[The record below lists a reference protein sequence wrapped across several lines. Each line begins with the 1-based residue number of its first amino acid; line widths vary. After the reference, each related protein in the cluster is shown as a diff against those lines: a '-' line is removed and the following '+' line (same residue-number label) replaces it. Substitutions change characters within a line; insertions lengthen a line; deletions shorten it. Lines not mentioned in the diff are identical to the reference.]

1 MRTKR
6 REFLTFLGGGAAA
19 ALIERPRAARA
30 QPKIRRLGVL
40 SQGSMRTHPTPMF
53 RAFQQG
59 LRDLGWVEG
68 QNLAIE
74 WRFSEGTAEPLPR
87 LAAELVG
94 VPVELIVASPT
105 RPALAAKEA
114 TSTIPVVFIQ
124 VADPVESGIVPNL
137 ARPGANVTG
146 LSSMGS
152 DLSGKRL
159 ELLKEALPGASRVAV
174 LWNQSSQGSA
184 LVFRELELASKQ
196 LGLELKDVAVSSP
209 DELNDAIQSAARGRA
224 AAMMLIDDPVIAS
237 HRPQLMSLASEVAL
251 PLFSIYAEYADEGGL
266 MAYGPSLQAIYWRG
280 ATYVDRILRGA
291 KPSDLPVEQP
301 TIFELVINLRTAK
314 ALGLD
319 LTPTLLARANRVIE

>member
-1 MRTKR
+1 MRR
-6 REFLTFLGGGAAA
+6 REFLTFLGGAAA
-19 ALIERPRAARA
+19 ASIERSGPARA
-30 QPKIRRLGVL
+30 QPKIRRLGIL
-40 SQGSMRTHPTPMF
+40 SQGSLRAHPTPMF
-53 RAFQQG
+53 QTFQQG
-59 LRDLGWVEG
+59 LRDLGWIEG
-68 QNLAIE
+68 QNLGIE
-74 WRFSEGTAEPLPR
+74 WRFSEGSADPLPR
-87 LAAELVG
+87 LAAELVRL
-94 VPVELIVASPT
+94 PVDLIVASPT

-124 VADPVESGIVPNL
+124 VADPVESGIVANL

-174 LWNQSSQGSA
+174 LWNQSTQGSA
-184 LVFRELELASKQ
+184 LVLRELEWASKQ
-196 LGLELKDVAVSSP
+196 LGLELKDIAVSGP
-209 DELNDAIQSAARGRA
+209 DEFNYAIQSAARGQA
-224 AAMMLIDDPVIAS
+224 AAIMLIDDPAIAS
-237 HRPQLMSLASEVAL
+237 YRPQIMSLASEAAL

-319 LTPTLLARANRVIE
+319 LAPTLLARATRVIE

>member
-1 MRTKR
+1 MKR
-6 REFLTFLGGGAAA
+6 REFLTLLGATAAA
-19 ALIERPRAARA
+19 SIDRPRAARA
-30 QPKIRRLGVL
+30 LPKIRRLGVL
-40 SQGSMRTHPTPMF
+40 SQGSIRAHPTPMF
-53 RAFQQG
+53 RTFQQG

-68 QNLAIE
+68 HNLAIE
-74 WRFSEGTAEPLPR
+74 WRFSEGSTEPLPQ
-87 LAAELVG
+87 LAAELAG
-94 VPVELIVASPT
+94 LPVDLIVASPT
-105 RPALAAKEA
+105 RPALAAKQA

-124 VADPVESGIVPNL
+124 VADPVESGIVANL

-152 DLSGKRL
+152 GLSGKRL
-159 ELLKEALPGASRVAV
+159 ELLKEALPDASRVAV
-174 LWNQSSQGSA
+174 LWNQSSQGGA

-196 LGLELKDVAVSSP
+196 LGLELKDIAVSGPEEINNS
-209 DELNDAIQSAARGRA
+209 IQSAAHGQA
-224 AAMMLIDDPVIAS
+224 AAIMLIDEPVIAS
-237 HRPQLMSLASEVAL
+237 YRPQIVSLASEVAL

-301 TIFELVINLRTAK
+301 TIFELIINLRTAK

-319 LTPTLLARANRVIE
+319 LTPTLIARANRVVE

>member
-1 MRTKR
+1 MRR
-6 REFLTFLGGGAAA
+6 REFLTFLGGAAA
-19 ALIERPRAARA
+19 ASIERSGPARA

-40 SQGSMRTHPTPMF
+40 SQGSIRTHPTPMF
-53 RAFQQG
+53 RTFQHG
-59 LRDLGWVEG
+59 LRDLGWIEG
-68 QNLAIE
+68 QNLGIE
-74 WRFSEGTAEPLPR
+74 WRFSEGSADPLPR

-94 VPVELIVASPT
+94 LPVDLIVASPT

-124 VADPVESGIVPNL
+124 VADPVESGIVANL

-174 LWNQSSQGSA
+174 LWNQSTQGSA
-184 LVFRELELASKQ
+184 LVLRELEWASKQ
-196 LGLELKDVAVSSP
+196 LGLELKDIAVSGP
-209 DELNDAIQSAARGRA
+209 DEFNYAIQSAARGQA
-224 AAMMLIDDPVIAS
+224 AAIMLIDDPAIAS
-237 HRPQLMSLASEVAL
+237 YRPQIMSLASEAAL

-319 LTPTLLARANRVIE
+319 LAPTLLARATRVIE

>member
-1 MRTKR
+1 MKR
-6 REFLTFLGGGAAA
+6 REFLTLLGATAAA
-19 ALIERPRAARA
+19 SIDRPRAARA

-40 SQGSMRTHPTPMF
+40 SQGSIRTHPTPMF
-53 RAFQQG
+53 RTFQQG

-68 QNLAIE
+68 HNLAVE
-74 WRFSEGTAEPLPR
+74 WRFSEGSTEPLPQ
-87 LAAELVG
+87 LAAELAG
-94 VPVELIVASPT
+94 LPVDLIVASPT
-105 RPALAAKEA
+105 RPALAAKQA

-124 VADPVESGIVPNL
+124 VADPVESGIVANL

-152 DLSGKRL
+152 GLSGKRL
-159 ELLKEALPGASRVAV
+159 ELLKEALPDASRVAV
-174 LWNQSSQGSA
+174 LWNQSSQGGA

-196 LGLELKDVAVSSP
+196 LGLELKDIAVSGPEEINNS
-209 DELNDAIQSAARGRA
+209 IQSAAHGQA
-224 AAMMLIDDPVIAS
+224 AAIMLIDEPVIAS
-237 HRPQLMSLASEVAL
+237 YRPQIVSLASEVAL

-301 TIFELVINLRTAK
+301 TIFELIINLRTAK

-319 LTPTLLARANRVIE
+319 LTPTLIARANRVVE

>member
-1 MRTKR
+1 MKR
-6 REFLTFLGGGAAA
+6 REFLTLLGATAAA
-19 ALIERPRAARA
+19 SIDRPRAARA

-40 SQGSMRTHPTPMF
+40 SQGSIRTHPTPMF
-53 RAFQQG
+53 RTFQQG

-68 QNLAIE
+68 QNLAVE
-74 WRFSEGTAEPLPR
+74 WRFSEGSTEPLPQ
-87 LAAELVG
+87 LAAELAG
-94 VPVELIVASPT
+94 LPVDLIVASPT
-105 RPALAAKEA
+105 QPALAAKQA

-124 VADPVESGIVPNL
+124 VADPVESGIVANL

-152 DLSGKRL
+152 GLSEKRL
-159 ELLKEALPGASRVAV
+159 ELLKEALPDASRVAV
-174 LWNQSSQGSA
+174 LWNQSSQGGA

-196 LGLELKDVAVSSP
+196 LGLELKDIAVSGPEEINNS
-209 DELNDAIQSAARGRA
+209 IQSAAHGRA
-224 AAMMLIDDPVIAS
+224 AAIMLIDEPVIAS
-237 HRPQLMSLASEVAL
+237 YRPQIVSLASEVAL

-301 TIFELVINLRTAK
+301 TIFELIINLRTAK
-314 ALGLD
+314 VLGLD
-319 LTPTLLARANRVIE
+319 LTPTLIARANRVVE

>member
-1 MRTKR
+1 MRR
-6 REFLTFLGGGAAA
+6 REFLTFLGGAAA
-19 ALIERPRAARA
+19 TSIERSGPARA
-30 QPKIRRLGVL
+30 QPKIRRLGIL
-40 SQGSMRTHPTPMF
+40 SQGSLRAHPTPMF
-53 RAFQQG
+53 QTFQQG
-59 LRDLGWVEG
+59 LRDLGWIEG
-68 QNLAIE
+68 QNLGIE
-74 WRFSEGTAEPLPR
+74 WRFSEGSADPLPR

-94 VPVELIVASPT
+94 LPVDLIVASPT

-124 VADPVESGIVPNL
+124 VADPVESGIVANL

-174 LWNQSSQGSA
+174 LWNQSTQGSA
-184 LVFRELELASKQ
+184 LVLRELEWASKQ
-196 LGLELKDVAVSSP
+196 LGLELKDIAVSGP
-209 DELNDAIQSAARGRA
+209 DEFNYAIQSAARGQA
-224 AAMMLIDDPVIAS
+224 AAIMLIDDPAIAS
-237 HRPQLMSLASEVAL
+237 YRPQIMSLASEAAL

-319 LTPTLLARANRVIE
+319 LAPTLLARATRVIE

>member
-1 MRTKR
+1 MRR
-6 REFLTFLGGGAAA
+6 REFLTFLGGAAA
-19 ALIERPRAARA
+19 ASIERSGPARA

-40 SQGSMRTHPTPMF
+40 SQGSIRTHPTPMF
-53 RAFQQG
+53 RTFQQG

-74 WRFSEGTAEPLPR
+74 WRFSEGRAEPLPR
-87 LAAELVG
+87 LATELVG
-94 VPVELIVASPT
+94 LPVELIVASPT

-124 VADPVESGIVPNL
+124 VADPVESGIVANL

-174 LWNQSSQGSA
+174 LWNQSTQGSA
-184 LVFRELELASKQ
+184 LVLRELEWASKQ
-196 LGLELKDVAVSSP
+196 LGLELKDIAVSGP
-209 DELNDAIQSAARGRA
+209 DEFNYAIQSAARGQA
-224 AAMMLIDDPVIAS
+224 AAIMLIDDPAIAS
-237 HRPQLMSLASEVAL
+237 YRPQIMSLASEAAL

-319 LTPTLLARANRVIE
+319 LAPTLLARATRVIE

>member
-1 MRTKR
+1 MKR
-6 REFLTFLGGGAAA
+6 REFLTLLGATAAA
-19 ALIERPRAARA
+19 SIDRPRAARA

-40 SQGSMRTHPTPMF
+40 SQGSIRTHPTPMF
-53 RAFQQG
+53 RTFQQG

-74 WRFSEGTAEPLPR
+74 WRFSEGSAEPLPR

-114 TSTIPVVFIQ
+114 TSTIPIVFIQ
-124 VADPVESGIVPNL
+124 VADPIQSGIVTNL
-137 ARPGANVTG
+137 ARPGANITG
-146 LSSMGS
+146 LSTIGS

-159 ELLKEALPGASRVAV
+159 ELLKEALPGAERVAV
-174 LWNQSSQGSA
+174 LWNRPSEGSA
-184 LVFRELELASKQ
+184 LVFRELQFSSREL
-196 LGLELKDVAVSSP
+196 GIELQDIGISDPGELRDAV
-209 DELNDAIQSAARGRA
+209 EFAIRRHVGAI
-224 AAMMLIDDPVIAS
+224 MVIDDPVIAS
-237 HRPQLMSLASEVAL
+237 HRPQILQLASKAAL
-251 PLFSIYAEYADEGGL
+251 PLFSIYSDYADAGGL

-301 TIFELVINLRTAK
+301 SIFELVINLRTAK
-314 ALGLD
+314 TLGLE
-319 LTPTLLARANRVIE
+319 LAPTLIAPANRVVE

>member
-1 MRTKR
+1 MKR
-6 REFLTFLGGGAAA
+6 REFLTLLGATAAA
-19 ALIERPRAARA
+19 SIDRPRAARA

-40 SQGSMRTHPTPMF
+40 SQGSIRTHPTPMF
-53 RAFQQG
+53 RTFQQG

-74 WRFSEGTAEPLPR
+74 WRFSEGSTEPLPQ
-87 LAAELVG
+87 LAAELAG
-94 VPVELIVASPT
+94 LPVDLIVASPT
-105 RPALAAKEA
+105 RPALAAKQA

-124 VADPVESGIVPNL
+124 VADPVESGIVANL

-152 DLSGKRL
+152 GLSGKRL
-159 ELLKEALPGASRVAV
+159 ELLKEALPDASRVAV
-174 LWNQSSQGSA
+174 LWNQSSQGGA

-196 LGLELKDVAVSSP
+196 LGLELKDIAVSGPEEINNS
-209 DELNDAIQSAARGRA
+209 IQSAAHGRA
-224 AAMMLIDDPVIAS
+224 AAIMLIDEPVIAS
-237 HRPQLMSLASEVAL
+237 YRPQIVSLASEVAL

-301 TIFELVINLRTAK
+301 TIFELIINLRTAK
-314 ALGLD
+314 VLGLD
-319 LTPTLLARANRVIE
+319 LTPTLIARANRVVE

>member
-1 MRTKR
+1 MRR
-6 REFLTFLGGGAAA
+6 REFLTFLGGAAA
-19 ALIERPRAARA
+19 ASIERSGPARA
-30 QPKIRRLGVL
+30 QPKIRRLGIL
-40 SQGSMRTHPTPMF
+40 SQGSLRAHPTPMF
-53 RAFQQG
+53 QTFQQG
-59 LRDLGWVEG
+59 LRDLGWIEG
-68 QNLAIE
+68 QNLGIE
-74 WRFSEGTAEPLPR
+74 WRFSEGSADPLPR

-94 VPVELIVASPT
+94 LPVDLIVASPT

-124 VADPVESGIVPNL
+124 VADPVESGIVANL

-174 LWNQSSQGSA
+174 LWNQSTQGSA
-184 LVFRELELASKQ
+184 LVLRELEWASKQ
-196 LGLELKDVAVSSP
+196 LGLELKDIAVSGP
-209 DELNDAIQSAARGRA
+209 DEFNYAIQSAARGQA
-224 AAMMLIDDPVIAS
+224 AAIMLIDDPAIAS
-237 HRPQLMSLASEVAL
+237 YRPQIMSLASEAAL

-301 TIFELVINLRTAK
+301 TVFELVINLRTAK

-319 LTPTLLARANRVIE
+319 LAPTLLARATRVIE

>member
-1 MRTKR
+1 MRR
-6 REFLTFLGGGAAA
+6 REFLTFLGGAAA
-19 ALIERPRAARA
+19 ASIERSGPARA
-30 QPKIRRLGVL
+30 QPKIRRLGIL
-40 SQGSMRTHPTPMF
+40 SQGSLRAHPTPMF
-53 RAFQQG
+53 QTFQQG
-59 LRDLGWVEG
+59 LRDLGWIEG
-68 QNLAIE
+68 QNLGIE
-74 WRFSEGTAEPLPR
+74 WRFSEGSADPLPR

-94 VPVELIVASPT
+94 LPVDLIVASPT

-124 VADPVESGIVPNL
+124 VADPVESGIVANL

-174 LWNQSSQGSA
+174 LWNQSTQGSA
-184 LVFRELELASKQ
+184 LVLRELEWASKQ
-196 LGLELKDVAVSSP
+196 LGLELKDIAVSGP
-209 DELNDAIQSAARGRA
+209 DEFNYAIQSAARGQA
-224 AAMMLIDDPVIAS
+224 AAIMLIDDPAIAS
-237 HRPQLMSLASEVAL
+237 YRPQIMSLASEAAL

-301 TIFELVINLRTAK
+301 TILELVINLRTAK

-319 LTPTLLARANRVIE
+319 LAPTLLARATRVIE